1 MPKWKGSGAEGKFS
15 RVGGAQGDE
24 DGYVMQRSRCP
35 EKKSESAV
43 SLLED
48 GSLRTDLRDVM
59 EGLCGED

>member
-1 MPKWKGSGAEGKFS
+1 
-15 RVGGAQGDE
+15 
-24 DGYVMQRSRCP
+24 MQRSRCP

-59 EGLCGED
+59 EELAEKIEISETSV